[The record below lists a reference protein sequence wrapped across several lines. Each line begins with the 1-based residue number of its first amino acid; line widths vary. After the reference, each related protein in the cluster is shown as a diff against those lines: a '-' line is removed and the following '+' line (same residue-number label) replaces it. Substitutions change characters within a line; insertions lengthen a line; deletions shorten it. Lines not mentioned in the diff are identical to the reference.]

1 MNWLDLVLI
10 VIVAISVASAFAR
23 GFAREVIGMIAAV
36 AALFCGAWFYRVAA
50 EPIRPH
56 VGSREI
62 AYLLG
67 FLLIVAVTLAIG
79 WIASMLIGAM
89 MKAVGLS
96 WLDRLLGAA
105 FGVARGVII
114 CVALIMGIVAF
125 APGANAKGPPES
137 VVESRI
143 APYMIDAA
151 RAATMAAPI
160 ELREEFRR
168 RYEQVK
174 RVWADALKRGP
185 RRSPE
190 SEN

>member
-10 VIVAISVASAFAR
+10 VIIAMSVATSFAR
-23 GFAREVIGMIAAV
+23 GLARELIGMVAAV
-36 AALFCGAWFYRVAA
+36 AALFCGAWFYRVAG
-50 EPIRPH
+50 EPLRPH
-56 VGSREI
+56 VGSTEV

-67 FLLIVAVTLAIG
+67 FLLIVALVIAIG
-79 WIASMLIGAM
+79 WIVSVLAGMM

-96 WLDRLLGAA
+96 WLDRMLGAA
-105 FGVARGVII
+105 FGVARGVVI
-114 CVALIMGIVAF
+114 CVAVIIAIVAF
-125 APGANAKGPPES
+125 APGKDAPDS

-143 APYMIDAA
+143 APYVLDAA

-174 RVWADALKRGP
+174 RVWADAFKRGP
-185 RRSPE
+185 RKSSE